1 MRMNLINRIKELKL
15 IDLIETILSGIV
27 LIIIIHYL
35 VINFEK
41 YYMISYFMLP
51 FVLRFISIGIENKRK
66 ENKRIF
72 RFISFTI
79 IFYFIIVFILTL
91 LIPDFNNFFITT
103 DKFLFP
109 FFYYKKVEFS
119 FWIVVFWMLSGIII
133 KNKILSLS
141 LSIAFLVMWL
151 LVYNLC

>member
-1 MRMNLINRIKELKL
+1 MNLINRIKELKL

-72 RFISFTI
+72 RFISFAI